1 MVDLDQGG
9 TSRQWSRN
17 YLGPSV
23 GWIDVPLQNLL
34 PVTTDGTYALDPST
48 NFVEVNVA
56 GAVTIILPSCQTP
69 AAGAQAQPRLFALNP
84 ITIIDIGGNA
94 AANNITIQP
103 NNPSETVMGLAS
115 IKIATNYGGS
125 RCNQCRDRRHG
136 QASRPDRVCRHDGK
150 RCVRLI

>member
-84 ITIIDIGGNA
+84 ITIIDIGQRCGQQHHHSA
-94 AANNITIQP
+94 EQ
-103 NNPSETVMGLAS
+103 SERDGH
-115 IKIATNYGGS
+115 GS
-125 RCNQCRDRRHG
+125 RLDQDRDELRGVTLQTVPG
-136 QASRPDRVCRHDGK
+136 QKTWTSISP
-150 RCVRLI
+150 

>member
-34 PVTTDGTYALDPST
+34 PVITDGTYALDPST

-94 AANNITIQP
+94 AANNITI
-103 NNPSETVMGLAS
+103 NPAAGDTVMGLAS
-115 IKIATNYGGS
+115 VKIGTNYGGYTLAPIPAQRTWTS
-125 RCNQCRDRRHG
+125 I
-136 QASRPDRVCRHDGK
+136 SP
-150 RCVRLI
+150 